1 MRVLCLST
9 RNHHKLE
16 EVAAILEAL
25 GVRATLRSCDDF
37 PHCPEVVE
45 DGATLEANAT
55 KKARELCACT
65 GLVTLAD
72 DTGLEVDA
80 LGGAPGVISARWAGP
95 GCTFAD
101 NIAKLLRELRDVPE
115 ERRTARF
122 RCCIALASPATP
134 GEVTRVQ
141 LFEGRIEGRITMA
154 ARGQGGFGYDSVFL
168 VEGERRTLAE
178 LSLAAKNSLSH
189 RARALAAAREAIVLD
204 LSAQA

>member
-1 MRVLCLST
+1 MRVLCLAT
-9 RNHHKLE
+9 RNRHKLE
-16 EVAAILEAL
+16 EIAAILEDW
-25 GVRATLRSCDDF
+25 GVGVTLRGCDAF

-65 GLVTLAD
+65 GLLTLAD

-101 NIAKLLRELRDVPE
+101 NIAKLLRELSGLPE

-122 RCCIALASPATP
+122 RCCLALVSPASR

-141 LFEGRIEGRITMA
+141 LFEGRIEGHITTA
-154 ARGQGGFGYDSVFL
+154 PRGQGGFGYDSVFQ
-168 VEGERRTLAE
+168 VEGEGRTLAE
-178 LSLAAKNSLSH
+178 LSLTAKNSLSH
-189 RARALAAAREAIVLD
+189 RARALAAAREAIVVEL
-204 LSAQA
+204 AARA